1 MYNENKN
8 SFSLIE
14 KMKNYLIKKLLSKE
28 LLDVWINS
36 SEIFSIIND
45 LFPTNLNKRYPVI
58 RNLLPILDSFFIIV
72 TIMNSAPEAESED
85 E

>member
-8 SFSLIE
+8 SNLLIE
-14 KMKNYLIKKLLSKE
+14 NIKNYLIKQLLSKE

-45 LFPTNLNKRYPVI
+45 LFPSNL
-58 RNLLPILDSFFIIV
+58 
-72 TIMNSAPEAESED
+72 
-85 E
+85 